1 MSTIAHDPTPFFVI
15 NDDGFDR
22 IKARL
27 LGGETSVPSFGG
39 MCPHRRQTDCDCER
53 FDNVLRDGEVVR
65 INPRTGEVKRV
76 IRASELPSALAELG
90 VDCPGRRGNGEMQWY
105 SSMVVARGLD
115 YVRHVKTYPGLVF
128 PLQLKCHFDNDDG
141 TPCVA
146 SHWGTIG
153 TRQEYEERLVS
164 FVAVVH
170 TLRSL

>member
-1 MSTIAHDPTPFFVI
+1 MSTIAHDPPFFVI

-27 LGGETSVPSFGG
+27 LGGETSVPSFSG

-90 VDCPGRRGNGEMQWY
+90 VDYPGRRGNAEMQWY

-128 PLQLKCHFDNDDG
+128 PLQLKCHFDDDDG
-141 TPCVA
+141 TPCRA
-146 SHWGTIG
+146 YTRTIG
-153 TRQEYEERLVS
+153 TRQEYEEQLIG
-164 FVAVVH
+164 FVAVVN
-170 TLRSL
+170 SLQSL